1 MTYSIVAHDPE
12 SGQMGVAV
20 QSHFFSVGSIC
31 PWPEPGVGVVA
42 TQAMAEV
49 SYGPL
54 GLALL
59 RAGKSPDEALR
70 ALLAVD
76 DGAARRQVAVVDAGG
91 AVAVHTGEQCI
102 PEAGHHEGDGYSVQ
116 ANMMERPTVWDAMA
130 EAYEA
135 ATGDLADRMLA
146 ALDAGEAEGGDI
158 RGRQSAALV
167 VVEATGR
174 PWERAYDVRVDDD
187 PDPLADLRRLLD
199 MQRAYR
205 TGRHGPAMGP
215 NPELLFWEGVRLA
228 AEEGP
233 EAARQVLARAYE
245 QDGRWAELLR
255 RLPAAGLL
263 PDDPELIRALTEGS
277 GA

>member
-167 VVEATGR
+167 VVDATGR
-174 PWERAYDVRVDDD
+174 PWERACDVRVDDD
-187 PDPLADLRRLLD
+187 PEPLAELRRLLD

-205 TGRHGPAMGP
+205 TGRHGPVMGP

-228 AEEGP
+228 GEEGP

>member
-233 EAARQVLARAYE
+233 EAARQVLEQAYE